1 MACTGKLQILL
12 QGYRMKR
19 KPIQL
24 STLFVII
31 VSILVVSG
39 CTKEEKQFHIGILQW
54 TEQVRPY
61 TLTYQG
67 ILDSLRSKGYHQNF
81 NLVIN
86 YKNVEQDKTL
96 ALQTAQEFVNSDVNL
111 IVALGTGSS
120 LAAIEAT
127 KEKRI
132 PIVYSIVGAP
142 EVTGIIAGPNSS
154 RQNITGV
161 SMQIPINEQF
171 KAVRELLPH
180 MKKLGVFYCTEMIQA
195 VATGEEAV
203 AAAHDFG
210 WQAVAGTVAKDE
222 LLLLSAKVKTLA
234 EQVDAIYIPTDPI
247 LGTPEHLDT
256 IIRTTDML
264 GVPVIGVA
272 EKFVENGVLAAVHCD
287 FYEIG
292 RQTGEPIAQI
302 FQGLDIREIKPEL
315 PMVRRFSINL
325 GKAKTLGIAVQRNV
339 ILKADT
345 IIY

>member
-1 MACTGKLQILL
+1 
-12 QGYRMKR
+12 MKG

-24 STLFVII
+24 STLFAIFI
-31 VSILVVSG
+31 FALVTCG
-39 CTKEEKQFHIGILQW
+39 CTKEKKHFRIGVLQW

-67 ILDSLRSKGYHQNF
+67 ILDSLHSKGYRQDF

-96 ALQTAQEFVNSDVNL
+96 ALQTAQEFVSSGVEL

-120 LAAIEAT
+120 LAAMEAT
-127 KEKRI
+127 KERRI

-142 EVTGIIAGPNSS
+142 EATGIVADQNSS
-154 RQNITGV
+154 RQNITGI
-161 SMQIPINEQF
+161 SMQIPVTEQF
-171 KAVRELLPH
+171 ETVRELLPQ

-195 VATGEEAV
+195 VATGEEA
-203 AAAHDFG
+203 AATAKAFG
-210 WQAVAGTVAKDE
+210 WQSVVGTVTKDE
-222 LLLLSAKVKTLA
+222 LFLLSEKIQALA

-256 IIRTTDML
+256 ILRTTDML
-264 GVPVIGVA
+264 GIPVIGVA

-292 RQTGEPIAQI
+292 RQTGEPIAKI
-302 FQGLDIREIKPEL
+302 FQGLDIREIKPEN
-315 PMVRRFSINL
+315 PMVKRFSVNL
-325 GKAKTLGIAVQRNV
+325 GKANALGIAIQRNV
-339 ILKADT
+339 IQKADN